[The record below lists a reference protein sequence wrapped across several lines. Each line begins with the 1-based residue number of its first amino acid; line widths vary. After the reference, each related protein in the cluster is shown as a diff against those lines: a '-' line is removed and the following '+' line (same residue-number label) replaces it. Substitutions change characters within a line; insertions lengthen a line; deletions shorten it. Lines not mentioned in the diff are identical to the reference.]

1 MKVTIENL
9 DGIYF
14 INGKRLGTDR
24 LTEAEAT
31 FLNEFFKEMK
41 LNSYEV

>member
-1 MKVTIENL
+1 MTVIIERI

-24 LTEAEAT
+24 LTEAEST